1 MLWNQCRSHPRSLP
15 AHANRRRESARA
27 RRHRRLLPVALA
39 LTIGWPSLAAGQ
51 STAPVSPGQ
60 VRLLRAGDV
69 DTMAVGDPGVRIAYG
84 ADSLQFG
91 VLRLPRVPG
100 KARVPLVIVIHG
112 GCWTSSFA
120 TISNTSPLADALPRH
135 GVATW
140 NVEYRRADHPGGGW
154 PGTFLDVARAT
165 DYVRTLARHHPID
178 TTRVVVAGHSAGGHL
193 ALWLAARPGLP
204 ASSPLATAGDPPLAL
219 TGVVS
224 MGGIAD
230 LAEFAGRS
238 RSGCSVGAVRL
249 LGGEPAAFPERI
261 AQGSPMAML
270 PLGVPSVHVAG
281 DQDGIAPLAVREAFA
296 AAATRAGDRATVER
310 VDGGHFEVIAPST
323 MPGRRV
329 VSLILERL
337 GMAPVDA
344 RPPR

>member
-1 MLWNQCRSHPRSLP
+1 MIWNHDHFSRLSLP
-15 AHANRRRESARA
+15 AHANTRGRCSRSQRLARS
-27 RRHRRLLPVALA
+27 VALA
-39 LTIGWPSLAAGQ
+39 LTIGGPSVATGQ
-51 STAPVSPGQ
+51 SAPPSSSPPP
-60 VRLLRAGDV
+60 RLLRAGDV
-69 DTMAVGDPGVRIAYG
+69 DTMAIGDPGVRIAYG
-84 ADSLQFG
+84 DDSLQFG
-91 VLRLPRVPG
+91 VLRLPRVQPN
-100 KARVPLVIVIHG
+100 ARVPLVIVVHG
-112 GCWTSSFA
+112 GCWISSFA
-120 TISNTSPLADALPRH
+120 TIRNTSPLADALPQY

-154 PGTFLDVARAT
+154 PGTFTDVARAT
-165 DYVRTLARHHPID
+165 DYVRTLARLHSID

-193 ALWLAARPGLP
+193 ALWLAARRGLP
-204 ASSPLATAGDPPLAL
+204 VSSPLVTGGDPPLPL
-219 TGVVS
+219 RGVVS

-230 LAEFAGRS
+230 LAEFAARP
-238 RSGCSVGAVRL
+238 RNGCSVGAVRL

-323 MPGRRV
+323 RPGGRV
-329 VSLILERL
+329 VSLILEQL
-337 GMAPVDA
+337 GMAPPGT
-344 RPPR
+344 RPLR